1 MKDVLREVKF
11 FIGEFQDL
19 FLYFSDLE
27 GNFILF
33 IQIGGLLEIV
43 KEQFER
49 FMVSWL
55 KFFKILLRVFKFDV
69 IINICDN
76 FMNIYKYRIN
86 KI

>member
-19 FLYFSDLE
+19 FLYFLDLE

-69 IINICDN
+69 IK
-76 FMNIYKYRIN
+76 YKYL
-86 KI
+86 